1 MQAIPRDVAQTVIT
15 KLDLGHITLSEARAF
30 IRQVCGIEVGGRT
43 KDRFIREIARAAKPS
58 IA

>member
-30 IRQVCGIEVGGRT
+30 IRQVCGTEVSGRT
-43 KDRFIREIARAAKPS
+43 KDRFIREIARASKPNL
-58 IA
+58 A